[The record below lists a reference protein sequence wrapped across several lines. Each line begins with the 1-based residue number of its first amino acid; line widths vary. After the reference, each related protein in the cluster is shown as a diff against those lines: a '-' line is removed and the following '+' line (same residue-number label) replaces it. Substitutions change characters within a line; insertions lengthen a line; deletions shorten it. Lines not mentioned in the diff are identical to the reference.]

1 MSDLSCH
8 ENLRK
13 NVQADFQIALA
24 GNPNVGKS
32 AIFNRLT
39 GLSAITANYPGKT
52 VELNIGV
59 AKHKNH
65 RIAIVDLPGTYGLD
79 PVSEDQLVAKQA
91 LLFQNFAAVVVVVDA
106 TNLERNLYQVLQII
120 DLGVPVIIA
129 LNLVDCAA
137 RKGIA
142 VDEHELEQI
151 LCVPVIPTVAITGAG
166 LKHLLEEIVA
176 VATRPPTDPETKTR
190 FPYAYSEL
198 LDGLHQAVQEW
209 DDLSATT
216 RLPPGF
222 CSRLIEGDTDI
233 EAIMQRT
240 LAGRK
245 IVELARTFRTAIEL
259 KENQST
265 HVIFARERQ
274 RVAHQIAQTATR
286 SIGMREEAAVL
297 SRHYAVWP
305 PTAIPLMFG
314 VFIAAFAFM
323 FFVGGFLSDLLGR
336 FWTSFVSPILQL
348 VVYSTLRN
356 DVLAK
361 ILLWGLDGGV
371 LAALSVGIPFVL
383 TFYLVLALLED
394 TGYLGNVAYVTDSLM
409 RRLGLHGRSIIPLI
423 MGLGCNV
430 PAIMATRVL
439 TTRRERLLAST
450 LITLTPCSAR
460 IAVVLGAVAYFVGWQ
475 YALGIFLIDL
485 AVIGVI
491 GKALKLILPGD
502 SAGLIMEMF
511 PFRVPSLGSILK
523 KTWFRFRAFVF
534 LAFPIVTVGS
544 VLLGGLYEL
553 GILRLL
559 TEISGPVMYAIL
571 GLPAVAGIAL
581 LLGILR
587 KELTLQLLVALAVMQ
602 YGASARSLT
611 AFMSPAQLFVF
622 ALVVTL
628 YFPCVATMSVLGRE
642 LGWKSTVAIM
652 IGDITIALGIGAIS
666 FHALT
671 FLQLF

>member
-1 MSDLSCH
+1 
-8 ENLRK
+8 
-13 NVQADFQIALA
+13 
-24 GNPNVGKS
+24 
-32 AIFNRLT
+32 
-39 GLSAITANYPGKT
+39 
-52 VELNIGV
+52 
-59 AKHKNH
+59 
-65 RIAIVDLPGTYGLD
+65 
-79 PVSEDQLVAKQA
+79 
-91 LLFQNFAAVVVVVDA
+91 
-106 TNLERNLYQVLQII
+106 
-120 DLGVPVIIA
+120 
-129 LNLVDCAA
+129 
-137 RKGIA
+137 
-142 VDEHELEQI
+142 
-151 LCVPVIPTVAITGAG
+151 
-166 LKHLLEEIVA
+166 
-176 VATRPPTDPETKTR
+176 
-190 FPYAYSEL
+190 
-198 LDGLHQAVQEW
+198 
-209 DDLSATT
+209 
-216 RLPPGF
+216 
-222 CSRLIEGDTDI
+222 
-233 EAIMQRT
+233 
-240 LAGRK
+240 
-245 IVELARTFRTAIEL
+245 
-259 KENQST
+259 
-265 HVIFARERQ
+265 
-274 RVAHQIAQTATR
+274 
-286 SIGMREEAAVL
+286 MREEAAVL